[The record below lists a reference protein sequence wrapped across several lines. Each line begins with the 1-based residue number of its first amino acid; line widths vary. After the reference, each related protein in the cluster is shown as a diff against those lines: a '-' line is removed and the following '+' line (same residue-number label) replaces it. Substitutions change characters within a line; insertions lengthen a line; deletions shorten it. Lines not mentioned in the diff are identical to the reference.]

1 MRTRALPLFALVIL
15 SACSDQ
21 TTTTSPRLAANAGML
36 AAKNSVTDPSATW
49 YFPTDATL
57 SVQSD
62 GLNLSGGNSVYA
74 NGVCNVT
81 TNIFA
86 TTANSNSGD
95 ATINMG
101 NGNGKCARRLRFI
114 YPDGTSDLIGV
125 FGNLRQ
131 IENTTYAI
139 AVGTTVK
146 RQLHLGTTA
155 PNATSR
161 CNGLVWGYGVA
172 NDIAAGSDSVLVTRV
187 DASTWH
193 VASDPN
199 HNLAWCKATG
209 ELFPMSV
216 EFTLVASRARDFRND
231 D

>member
-1 MRTRALPLFALVIL
+1 LSDVQDVCFMARQQAIMSKQKTAVVFYPQEGKFAAEGATASSGKVASSTLPAGFHFA
-15 SACSDQ
+15 
-21 TTTTSPRLAANAGML
+21 ML
-36 AAKNSVTDPSATW
+36 DI
-49 YFPTDATL
+49 FRQD
-57 SVQSD
+57 
-62 GLNLSGGNSVYA
+62 YA
-74 NGVCNVT
+74 E
-81 TNIFA
+81 
-86 TTANSNSGD
+86 SEW
-95 ATINMG
+95 
-101 NGNGKCARRLRFI
+101 ARVFF

-216 EFTLVASRARDFRND
+216 EFTLVASRALP
-231 D
+231 